1 MKVLLKAEGAAQVQH
16 DHQRPRGRRSLHWIR
31 GIRMEAQAVIHS
43 PSLDQGVSGVLQ
55 LQNPGNWSGE
65 F

>member
-1 MKVLLKAEGAAQVQH
+1 MKVLLKAEGAAQVQR
-16 DHQRPRGRRSLHWIR
+16 DRQRPRGRRSLHWIR
-31 GIRMEAQAVIHS
+31 GIQMEPQAVIHS

-55 LQNPGNWSGE
+55 LQNPGNWNGE